1 MRRRSDKGEGVQ
13 EWKIGDVRVR
23 AAVEVA
29 VPVPAAAMVAELTL
43 ESAAEH
49 LGWLQPDYVDAD
61 GNILLAVQ
69 SFLVESGDRR
79 IVVDTCF
86 GHGHALPYD
95 LGLDTRHHPTT
106 LADAGFGRDDVDV
119 VVCTHLHLDH
129 VGWNVIQTEHG
140 WEPMFPNAQYLFGSE
155 EYDHWQGESDPNKA
169 NDESVQLL
177 VDAGLARLVA
187 NDHEITPEVRLVP
200 TPGHTPGHVSV
211 RIDSGGRSALI
222 SGDMVHHPVQIA
234 RPDWPSV
241 PDFDPE
247 AAMAMRRTTFGA
259 LADTDV
265 LLLGTHFNA
274 PTGGYVR
281 STGAGWTW
289 SAHKG

>member
-1 MRRRSDKGEGVQ
+1 MQ
-13 EWKIGDVRVR
+13 EWNIGDVRVR

-29 VPVPAAAMVAELTL
+29 MPVPAAGLIAGFSL

-49 LGWLQPDYVDAD
+49 LSWLQPDYIDHA
-61 GNILLAVQ
+61 GNVLLAVQ
-69 SFLVESGDRR
+69 SFLVESGGTR

-86 GHGHALPYD
+86 GHGHALPYA
-95 LGLDTRHHPTT
+95 LAIDTRGFPAT
-106 LADAGFGRDDVDV
+106 LSAAGFDRDDVDV

-129 VGWNVIQTEHG
+129 VGWNVRQTDDG
-140 WEPMFPNAQYLFGSE
+140 WEPMFPNAQYLFGND
-155 EYDHWQGESDPNKA
+155 EYDHWSEDPDPNKA
-169 NDESVQLL
+169 NDECVQLL

-187 NDHEITPEVRLVP
+187 NDHEMTPDVRLVP

-211 RIDSGGRSALI
+211 RIDSGGQSALI

-241 PDFDPE
+241 PDYDPE
-247 AAMAMRRTTFGA
+247 AAMAMRRTTFAA
-259 LADTDV
+259 LADSGV

-274 PTGGYVR
+274 PAGGYV
-281 STGAGWTW
+281 TNAGQGWVWT
-289 SAHKG
+289 AHKG